1 VVIINFKRNAGKLCE
16 PINGCKLAAKGVEW
30 VWIVLYYAYYI
41 ATTCLPTETAL
52 QTVRI
57 CLECRTAG
65 GGEGL

>member
-1 VVIINFKRNAGKLCE
+1 MVIINFKRNAGKLCE

-41 ATTCLPTETAL
+41 ATICLPTETAL
-52 QTVRI
+52 QTMRI
-57 CLECRTAG
+57 CLEG